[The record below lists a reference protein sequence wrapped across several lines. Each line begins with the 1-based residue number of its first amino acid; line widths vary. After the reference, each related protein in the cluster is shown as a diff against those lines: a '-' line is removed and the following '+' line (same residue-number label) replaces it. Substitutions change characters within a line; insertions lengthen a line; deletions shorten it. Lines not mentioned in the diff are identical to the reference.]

1 MEKVKKIKV
10 FSFAKFQAIL
20 FGFLGVLA
28 GILYAFGGL
37 LIDLLVSLD
46 WISSNETPGLSEG
59 TLLAFGALLGM
70 PVLFAIIGF
79 ITGVVEAI
87 LYNLLARWFGG
98 VKIDFW

>member
-1 MEKVKKIKV
+1 MEKMKKIKV
-10 FSFAKFQAIL
+10 FFFAKFQAIL

-59 TLLAFGALLGM
+59 TLLAFGALL
-70 PVLFAIIGF
+70 
-79 ITGVVEAI
+79 ECQ
-87 LYNLLARWFGG
+87 LYLL
-98 VKIDFW
+98 